1 MKTIDLE
8 KNKYNKVLENIVN
21 ALNNCKIIAVP
32 TDTIYGLSAL
42 ASDRKAIDK
51 VYKTKNRS
59 YEKKFILLVSDLAMA
74 KKYAKINSKQEKYL
88 DSVWPGPV
96 TVILEAKKSAINLSS
111 EEGSIAM
118 RNPNSKFL
126 IDIIKKVNQAI
137 ISTSVNISN
146 HNNLNSAREIQ
157 KYFQD
162 KKNKPDLIINS
173 ELGINKPS
181 IIVNI
186 IDINNPIILRK

>member
-1 MKTIDLE
+1 
-8 KNKYNKVLENIVN
+8 
-21 ALNNCKIIAVP
+21 
-32 TDTIYGLSAL
+32 
-42 ASDRKAIDK
+42 